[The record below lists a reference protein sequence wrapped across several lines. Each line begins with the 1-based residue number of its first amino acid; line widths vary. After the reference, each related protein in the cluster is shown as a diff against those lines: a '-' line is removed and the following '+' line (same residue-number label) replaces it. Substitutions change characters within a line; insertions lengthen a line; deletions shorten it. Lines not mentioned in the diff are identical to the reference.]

1 MLSNNGRE
9 NILEVKSLKM
19 HFPVRKGF
27 FNKTVGYV
35 KAVDD
40 VSFSIET
47 GKTFGLVGESG
58 CGKTTVGKTILRIN
72 TPTSGEIVY
81 KGQHIEG
88 FTAKQMAPV
97 RRDIQMIFQDPYSS
111 LDPRQSLGSILKEAI
126 VCDNRTK
133 RKN

>member
-40 VSFSIET
+40 VSFSI
-47 GKTFGLVGESG
+47 
-58 CGKTTVGKTILRIN
+58 
-72 TPTSGEIVY
+72 
-81 KGQHIEG
+81 
-88 FTAKQMAPV
+88 
-97 RRDIQMIFQDPYSS
+97 
-111 LDPRQSLGSILKEAI
+111 
-126 VCDNRTK
+126 
-133 RKN
+133 